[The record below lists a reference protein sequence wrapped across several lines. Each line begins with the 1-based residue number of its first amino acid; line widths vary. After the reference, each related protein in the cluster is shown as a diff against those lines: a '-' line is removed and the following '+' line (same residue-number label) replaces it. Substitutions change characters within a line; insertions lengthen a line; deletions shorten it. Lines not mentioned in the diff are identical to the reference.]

1 MFTRGL
7 HLLGGRLRRLATPA
21 VVSAATYVG
30 KLTTT
35 TGSESDQAEMK
46 QLLTAAGLPVAL
58 YPDFDRNGVGATV
71 ELMAFQ
77 NSHLLETPPQA
88 AAVRGLITALRTGST
103 LAAPDALPA
112 DNHGDYAGTNLKFT
126 ALCGLAQA
134 ALPDAK
140 VRRLKESGD
149 LRGQRAPSGRSI
161 VVSSTTP

>member
-58 YPDFDRNGVGATV
+58 YPDFDRN
-71 ELMAFQ
+71 
-77 NSHLLETPPQA
+77 
-88 AAVRGLITALRTGST
+88 RGLERQWS
-103 LAAPDALPA
+103 
-112 DNHGDYAGTNLKFT
+112 
-126 ALCGLAQA
+126 
-134 ALPDAK
+134 
-140 VRRLKESGD
+140 
-149 LRGQRAPSGRSI
+149 
-161 VVSSTTP
+161 